1 MLVVGH
7 KPHAVCTTYM
17 ANRRSE
23 YPHPPP
29 MPYSQDIINRVAD
42 TPKSVGNQLGRWAIY
57 HDFSVVRISRALGV
71 TRQTVYNWFF
81 GKPIFPAYQDRAAW
95 LLKILET
102 SPNADAAWSKV
113 CKELNLEP

>member
-1 MLVVGH
+1 
-7 KPHAVCTTYM
+7 
-17 ANRRSE
+17 
-23 YPHPPP
+23 

-81 GKPIFPAYQDRAAW
+81 GKPIFPAYQDRAKW